1 MKSGLIYLTFIFLF
15 NSCGNSENKKT
26 TERNNDLAQEIIEK
40 ENEYKNEIIDTI
52 KCKQLGEI
60 RIGENIE
67 AVLKKLEHYNVVFDS
82 LSLQEFDEPDFE
94 YEYFY
99 NIYDVNNNLLFK
111 AYPNKNK
118 NLESIDV
125 YSDRFVMECG
135 LKVGKKVSDIKE
147 FTSINY
153 AGFIYETGLIVRLEK
168 VCGAFQLDIN
178 VKEADFFDYEN
189 PNIDLIPNEL
199 PIVRII
205 IQ

>member
-1 MKSGLIYLTFIFLF
+1 MKSRLFALSFIFLF
-15 NSCGNSENKKT
+15 YSCGHLENKKMT
-26 TERNNDLAQEIIEK
+26 GKNNDLSGEIFEK
-40 ENEYKNEIIDTI
+40 GNEYNNEIIDTI

-60 RIGENIE
+60 RIGEPIKF
-67 AVLKKLEHYNVVFDS
+67 VLKKLEHYNVVYDS

-99 NIYDVNNNLLFK
+99 NVYDENNNLLFK
-111 AYPNKNK
+111 TFSNKNK
-118 NLESIDV
+118 NLERIDIH
-125 YSDRFVMECG
+125 SNRFVMECG
-135 LKVGKKVSDIKE
+135 LKIGKKVSDIKE
-147 FTSINY
+147 ITSINY

-168 VCGAFQLDIN
+168 LCGAFQLDIN

-189 PNIDLIPNEL
+189 PKIDLIPNEL